1 MRSRAVCL
9 PTFVGQLPSVTHG
22 ERFDQ
27 VELQSPDDESLPE
40 ELRSCSN
47 STRQLIWP
55 LACPETGGVGSTL
68 PASSAREF
76 SEAALGAH
84 ARPFL
89 GAAGNQFMQNI
100 RWKPSPRGS
109 LLIRWSFMRLGL
121 LAGPRTQCVSPAGL
135 MAFFVWHAR
144 AREARRLCPRHAAAG
159 NFCGL
164 PAERLRPCRLG
175 FLRGGTWNPTLACS
189 LRRLPLLASNGSPG
203 SLLAL
208 WSSRLNLSTLER
220 ASPACRDATMY
231 QPPAQPGLLTI
242 GTHGHMVPQDVCR
255 VTQAGS
261 QAAPRRPGRQ
271 HAQRTSAPRSQVP
284 RGAPAS
290 AKRLGMS
297 THILCYPWHGYQ
309 DGS

>member
-1 MRSRAVCL
+1 MLRSRAVCL

-55 LACPETGGVGSTL
+55 LACPETGGVGSAL
-68 PASSAREF
+68 PASSARES

-100 RWKPSPRGS
+100 PWKPSPRGS
-109 LLIRWSFMRLGL
+109 LLIRCCSFMRLGL
-121 LAGPRTQCVSPAGL
+121 LAGPRTQCVSPAGF

-144 AREARRLCPRHAAAG
+144 ARDARRLCPRHAAAG

-189 LRRLPLLASNGSPG
+189 LRRAPVACFEWLA
-203 SLLAL
+203 
-208 WSSRLNLSTLER
+208 RLIARTLE
-220 ASPACRDATMY
+220 
-231 QPPAQPGLLTI
+231 LT
-242 GTHGHMVPQDVCR
+242 
-255 VTQAGS
+255 
-261 QAAPRRPGRQ
+261 
-271 HAQRTSAPRSQVP
+271 
-284 RGAPAS
+284 
-290 AKRLGMS
+290 AKSLD
-297 THILCYPWHGYQ
+297 P
-309 DGS
+309 